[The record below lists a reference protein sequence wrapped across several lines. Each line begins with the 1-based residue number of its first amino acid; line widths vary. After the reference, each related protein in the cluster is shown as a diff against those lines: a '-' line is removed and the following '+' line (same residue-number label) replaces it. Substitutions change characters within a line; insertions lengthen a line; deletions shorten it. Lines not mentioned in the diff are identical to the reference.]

1 MKKSQVP
8 KPISRMDSY
17 LAFLNRESV
26 ELPEPISRKEAYL
39 YNLCIGNNVGVV
51 WHNGTAITG
60 NSEEPTAYETGIEL
74 ALINDRY
81 MNTETGNVF
90 ICTEGGDESTAKW
103 KYVQSLKGPAGPKGE
118 PGTPGEKGE
127 KGDPGQKGADA
138 VINKLNKVDA
148 LAADS
153 ATTQQIA
160 TAFNSLIAD
169 LKEKGLMN
177 SQ

>member
-8 KPISRMDSY
+8 TPISRMDLY

-74 ALINDRY
+74 SRINDRY
-81 MNTETGNVF
+81 INTETGNVF
-90 ICTEGGDESTAKW
+90 ICTEGGNESTAKW
-103 KYVQSLKGPAGPKGE
+103 KYVQSLKGPK
-118 PGTPGEKGE
+118 GEKGE
-127 KGDPGQKGADA
+127 PGQKGADA
-138 VINKLNKVDA
+138 VINKLNKVDPLTA
-148 LAADS
+148 ES

-160 TAFNSLIAD
+160 TAFNNLIAD
-169 LKEKGLMN
+169 LKAKGYMN
-177 SQ
+177 EA

>member
-8 KPISRMDSY
+8 TPISRMDSY

-26 ELPEPISRKEAYL
+26 ELPKPISRKEAYL

-81 MNTETGNVF
+81 INTETGNVF
-90 ICTEGGDESTAKW
+90 ICTEGGNESTAKW
-103 KYVQSLKGPAGPKGE
+103 KYVQSLKGPK
-118 PGTPGEKGE
+118 GEKGE
-127 KGDPGQKGADA
+127 PGQKGADA
-138 VINKLNKVDA
+138 VINKLNKVDPLTA
-148 LAADS
+148 ES

-160 TAFNSLIAD
+160 TAFNNLIAD
-169 LKEKGLMN
+169 LKAKGYMN
-177 SQ
+177 EA

>member
-1 MKKSQVP
+1 MAYQKHTWQNDEV
-8 KPISRMDSY
+8 ISAER
-17 LAFLNRESV
+17 LNAIE
-26 ELPEPISRKEAYL
+26 
-39 YNLCIGNNVGVV
+39 
-51 WHNGTAITG
+51 NGIA
-60 NSEEPTAYETGIEL
+60 EIEL
-74 ALINDRY
+74 
-81 MNTETGNVF
+81 T
-90 ICTEGGDESTAKW
+90 
-103 KYVQSLKGPAGPKGE
+103 PGPKGE
-118 PGTPGEKGE
+118 KGEAGPQGPQGEQGAQGPQGEQGAQGPQGEQGPQGPQGEQGPQGPKGEKGE
-127 KGDPGQKGADA
+127 AGPQGPQGADA

>member
-1 MKKSQVP
+1 MNRIDFYVA
-8 KPISRMDSY
+8 Y
-17 LAFLNRESV
+17 LNRKNV
-26 ELPEPISRKEAYL
+26 ELPAPCSSLEQEL
-39 YNLCIGNNVGVV
+39 YDLCTNNNIGVS
-51 WHNGTAITG
+51 WYNGTAITG
-60 NSEEPTAYETGIEL
+60 NSTEPTTYETGIES

-90 ICTEGGDESTAKW
+90 ICTEGGNASTAKW

-127 KGDPGQKGADA
+127 KGEPGQKGADA

-148 LAADS
+148 LTADS

-160 TAFNSLIAD
+160 TAFNNLIAD
-169 LKEKGLMN
+169 LKAKGYMN
-177 SQ
+177 QG

>member
-17 LAFLNRESV
+17 LDFLNRESV

-60 NSEEPTAYETGIEL
+60 NSEEPTAYETGIQL
-74 ALINDRY
+74 SRINDRY
-81 MNTETGNVF
+81 INTETGNVF
-90 ICTEGGDESTAKW
+90 ICTEGGNESTAKW
-103 KYVQSLKGPAGPKGE
+103 KYVQSLKGPK
-118 PGTPGEKGE
+118 GEKGE
-127 KGDPGQKGADA
+127 PGQKGADA
-138 VINKLNKVDA
+138 VINRLNKVDPLTA
-148 LAADS
+148 ES

-160 TAFNSLIAD
+160 TAFNNLIAD
-169 LKEKGLMN
+169 LKAKGYMN
-177 SQ
+177 EA

>member
-39 YNLCIGNNVGVV
+39 YNLCIGNNIGVV

-60 NSEEPTAYETGIEL
+60 NSEEPTAYETGIQL
-74 ALINDRY
+74 SRINDRY
-81 MNTETGNVF
+81 INTETGNVF
-90 ICTEGGDESTAKW
+90 ICTEGGNESTAKW
-103 KYVQSLKGPAGPKGE
+103 KYVQSLKGPK
-118 PGTPGEKGE
+118 GEKGE
-127 KGDPGQKGADA
+127 QGQKGADA
-138 VINKLNKVDA
+138 VINKLNKVDP
-148 LAADS
+148 LTVES

-160 TAFNSLIAD
+160 TAFNNLIAD
-169 LKEKGLMN
+169 LKAKGYMN
-177 SQ
+177 EA

>member
-1 MKKSQVP
+1 MNSMAYKKQTWNDNDVITKAKLDHIEEGIASIELTPGP
-8 KPISRMDSY
+8 K
-17 LAFLNRESV
+17 
-26 ELPEPISRKEAYL
+26 
-39 YNLCIGNNVGVV
+39 G
-51 WHNGTAITG
+51 
-60 NSEEPTAYETGIEL
+60 ETG
-74 ALINDRY
+74 A
-81 MNTETGNVF
+81 
-90 ICTEGGDESTAKW
+90 
-103 KYVQSLKGPAGPKGE
+103 QGPAGPQGATGETGAQGPAGPTGPKGDKGE
-118 PGTPGEKGE
+118 TGAQGPAGP
-127 KGDPGQKGADA
+127 KGADA

>member
-8 KPISRMDSY
+8 TPISRMDSY

-39 YNLCIGNNVGVV
+39 YNLCIGNNIGVV

-60 NSEEPTAYETGIEL
+60 NSEEPMVYETGIEL

-81 MNTETGNVF
+81 INTETGNVF
-90 ICTEGGDESTAKW
+90 ICTEGGNESTAKW
-103 KYVQSLKGPAGPKGE
+103 KYVQSLKGPK
-118 PGTPGEKGE
+118 GEKGE
-127 KGDPGQKGADA
+127 PGQKGADA
-138 VINKLNKVDA
+138 VINKLNKVDPLTA
-148 LAADS
+148 ES

-160 TAFNSLIAD
+160 TAFNNLIAD
-169 LKEKGLMN
+169 LKAKGYMN
-177 SQ
+177 EA

>member
-8 KPISRMDSY
+8 TPISRMDSY

-39 YNLCIGNNVGVV
+39 YNLCIGNNIGVV

-60 NSEEPTAYETGIEL
+60 NSEEPTVYETGIEL

-81 MNTETGNVF
+81 INTETGNVF
-90 ICTEGGDESTAKW
+90 ICTEGGNESTAKW
-103 KYVQSLKGPAGPKGE
+103 KYVQSFKGPKGE
-118 PGTPGEKGE
+118 KGE
-127 KGDPGQKGADA
+127 PGQKGADA
-138 VINKLNKVDA
+138 VINKLNKVDPLTA
-148 LAADS
+148 ES

-160 TAFNSLIAD
+160 TAFNNLIAD
-169 LKEKGLMN
+169 LKAKGYMN
-177 SQ
+177 EA